1 MTVALARMAR
11 SFDLLAESPARVEQV
26 HSTFK
31 DEKYWLARLAA
42 FGGIGMLESLIVGPD
57 DTVAVTILQ
66 DLRHDLLPGL
76 LAKIYP
82 ADLAVLHKETWI
94 PINGG
99 QVRGEVSFSARG
111 APGSGVGKALL
122 APVQNGS
129 RLKFNA
135 LVEIKVPLV
144 GGTIEH
150 FVGGHVVKGIVATH
164 RFTTDWITGDA

>member
-1 MTVALARMAR
+1 MAR
-11 SFDLLAESPARVEQV
+11 SFDLLAESPASVEQV

-31 DEKYWLARLAA
+31 DEKYWLERLAA
-42 FGGIGMLESLIVGPD
+42 FGGIGTLESLIVGPD
-57 DTVAVTILQ
+57 DTVAVTISQ

-76 LAKIYP
+76 LARVYR

-99 QVRGEVSFSARG
+99 QVRGEISFSARG
-111 APGSGVGKALL
+111 APGSGIGKALL

-135 LVEIKVPLV
+135 RVEIKVPLV
-144 GGTIEH
+144 GGTIER
-150 FVGGHVVKGIVATH
+150 FVGGHVVKGIAATH
-164 RFTTDWITGDA
+164 RFTTDWITGNA